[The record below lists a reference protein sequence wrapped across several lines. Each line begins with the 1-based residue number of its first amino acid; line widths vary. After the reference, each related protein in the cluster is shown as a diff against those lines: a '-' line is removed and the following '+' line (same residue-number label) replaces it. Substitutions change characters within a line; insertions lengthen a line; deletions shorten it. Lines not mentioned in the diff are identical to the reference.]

1 MEITKEFQNKVADA
15 LLEKREK
22 FGLSDKQFAIS
33 MGIDPAVFS
42 RLKKG
47 ERDKLISPNNW
58 LTLGLELGVT
68 MNKRTWNTVE
78 TDVFKQISDDIL
90 FCKAY
95 SKSRIFVDNCG
106 IGKTHTAKYM
116 AATQKNVFYIDCTQ
130 CSKKTAF
137 VRALARA
144 VGVELNGKL
153 VDIKERTKY
162 YLTLLENP
170 LIIIDEAGALEKSAL
185 GLVQEYWNATEN
197 VCGWYMMGANALRNK
212 IQSGV
217 EKDRDYFAELFSRFS
232 DKFDSIVPE
241 TKSEK
246 QEFYKKLLRDVIAA
260 NVSDQSKVNELVNRS
275 LVEKNGMI
283 TGLRRAESLII
294 LHNA

>member
-1 MEITKEFQNKVADA
+1 MEITKQFQDKVVDA
-15 LLEKREK
+15 LKDKREK

-42 RLKKG
+42 QLKNGKR
-47 ERDKLISPNNW
+47 EKLLSPNNW

-68 MNKRTWNTVE
+68 MNKRRWNTVE

-116 AATQKNVFYIDCTQ
+116 ASTQKNVFYIDCTQ

-137 VRALARA
+137 VRTLARV

-162 YLTLLENP
+162 YLSLLDHP
-170 LIIIDEAGALEKSAL
+170 VIIIDEAGALEKSAL

-197 VCGWYMMGANALRNK
+197 ICGWYMMGANALRNK
-212 IQSGV
+212 IQTGV

-232 DKFDSIVPE
+232 DKFDSIVPTE
-241 TKSEK
+241 RTEK
-246 QEFYKKLLRDVIAA
+246 REFYKKLLTDVIAA
-260 NVSDQSKVNELVNRS
+260 NVNDQNKVNELVNRS
-275 LVEKNGMI
+275 LVEKDGMI

-294 LHNA
+294 LYNA